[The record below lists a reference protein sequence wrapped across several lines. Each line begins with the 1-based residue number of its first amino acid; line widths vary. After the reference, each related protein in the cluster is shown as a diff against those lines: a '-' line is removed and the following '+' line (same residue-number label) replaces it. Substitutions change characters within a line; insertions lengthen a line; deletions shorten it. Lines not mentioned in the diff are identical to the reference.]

1 MINTDEVIKD
11 EARILL
17 SPKFAIFARDLDL
30 AEHESR
36 GVKCLCAKTN
46 PKHMSVCHWFHD
58 EKTTK
63 A

>member
-36 GVKCLCAKTN
+36 GVKCLCAKTL
-46 PKHMSVCHWFHD
+46 SVCHWFHD